1 MFNSAE
7 SMTRKPEE
15 SLTWTNNTN
24 LIILAFSLVFYGRI
38 VTTLT
43 PAPSILVHAHFV
55 IVPFVLWI
63 AASSTPTKN
72 QQQVDLVRSLF
83 FGLFIF
89 FLAILASALWNQ
101 AGFIN
106 AVASFMMLGEPMM
119 FLIAIVCIPMSLQ
132 SFGRIQRWFMASVVI
147 NFLLAAV
154 QRPLIDAGKL
164 DGHGFNGTDGCGG
177 VFFVSGAGNYVS
189 ASVSIACALYFLV
202 NGKKFPLWVRVTAI
216 LAASWQLL
224 FSDSK
229 QLVFAYSLAWVILI
243 VFNFQDVGKT
253 IKLLLG
259 IMITGFIFFWCVQN
273 LEAFSAFSAWARADL
288 YAEGGDAWFTKFYS
302 VKAILAEFKSP
313 ANWLFGLG
321 PGHTVSR
328 LGAWFMQDYQWIL
341 GPLGAT
347 TTSIGVQSREFIDS
361 FWLAYSSSMF
371 SPIFGWAGIWGDIG
385 LVGLSAYL
393 YLAYLIWQ
401 NFGLDNSLKI
411 TLLATLVLGFI
422 FTQIE
427 EPGYMLSLALLL
439 GLAWQNKRLKFE
451 QQLTP
456 V

>member
-7 SMTRKPEE
+7 SMTRKSEE
-15 SLTWTNNTN
+15 NLTWTNNTN

-43 PAPSILVHAHFV
+43 PVPSILVHAHFV

-63 AASSTPTKN
+63 AASTTPTKN

-202 NGKKFPLWVRVTAI
+202 NGNKFPLWVRVTAI

-347 TTSIGVQSREFIDS
+347 TTSIGAQSREFIDS

-385 LVGLSAYL
+385 LVGLSAYF
-393 YLAYLIWQ
+393 YLAYIIWQ

>member
-7 SMTRKPEE
+7 SMTIKSEE
-15 SLTWTNNTN
+15 NLAWTNNTN

-119 FLIAIVCIPMSLQ
+119 FLVAIICIPMSLQ

-164 DGHGFNGTDGCGG
+164 DGHGFNGTENHS
-177 VFFVSGAGNYVS
+177 SG
-189 ASVSIACALYFLV
+189 
-202 NGKKFPLWVRVTAI
+202 
-216 LAASWQLL
+216 
-224 FSDSK
+224 
-229 QLVFAYSLAWVILI
+229 
-243 VFNFQDVGKT
+243 
-253 IKLLLG
+253 
-259 IMITGFIFFWCVQN
+259 
-273 LEAFSAFSAWARADL
+273 
-288 YAEGGDAWFTKFYS
+288 
-302 VKAILAEFKSP
+302 
-313 ANWLFGLG
+313 
-321 PGHTVSR
+321 
-328 LGAWFMQDYQWIL
+328 
-341 GPLGAT
+341 
-347 TTSIGVQSREFIDS
+347 
-361 FWLAYSSSMF
+361 
-371 SPIFGWAGIWGDIG
+371 
-385 LVGLSAYL
+385 
-393 YLAYLIWQ
+393 
-401 NFGLDNSLKI
+401 NFGFGI
-411 TLLATLVLGFI
+411 
-422 FTQIE
+422 
-427 EPGYMLSLALLL
+427 
-439 GLAWQNKRLKFE
+439 
-451 QQLTP
+451 
-456 V
+456 